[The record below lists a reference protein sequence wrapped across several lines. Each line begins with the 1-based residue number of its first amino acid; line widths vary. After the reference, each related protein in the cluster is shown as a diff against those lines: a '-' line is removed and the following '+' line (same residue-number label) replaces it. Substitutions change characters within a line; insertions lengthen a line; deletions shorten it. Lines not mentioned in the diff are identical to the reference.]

1 MFKKKLECSLCGGM
15 VIDAAVFE
23 IQLPCESSVQFD
35 VQLRVLARHDEVAF
49 EQVLVEAVAAG
60 AK

>member
-1 MFKKKLECSLCGGM
+1 MRKKKLQCSLRGGM

-23 IQLPCESSVQFD
+23 IQLPCESSVELD
-35 VQLRVLARHDEVAF
+35 VQLRVIVRHDEVAL
-49 EQVLVEAVAAG
+49 EQVLVETVVAR